1 MKKQVTNIETYAVE
15 YETRSTGLSDL
26 SRVEAQ
32 KEENR
37 FLATSY
43 IETQIDIL

>member
-1 MKKQVTNIETYAVE
+1 MKKQVTNSETYTAE
-15 YETRSTGLSDL
+15 YETRSAGLSDL

-37 FLATSY
+37 FSNFLY
-43 IETQIDIL
+43 